1 MCSDTRL
8 KSKGQ
13 EISYRMEKYRRLSMT
28 GSVYGMEKSKI
39 VAMNIKQ
46 QHQQHQQAEEEYYLF
61 CGTIAGEL

>member
-13 EISYRMEKYRRLSMT
+13 EISYRIEKYRRLSMT

-46 QHQQHQQAEEEYYLF
+46 QQQQQQAEEEYYLF